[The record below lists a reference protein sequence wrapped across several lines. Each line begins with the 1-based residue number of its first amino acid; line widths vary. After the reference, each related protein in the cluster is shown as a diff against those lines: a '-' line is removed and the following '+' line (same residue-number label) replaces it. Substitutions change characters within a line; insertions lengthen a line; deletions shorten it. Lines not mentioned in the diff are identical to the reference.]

1 MHMQRDRNAVIAMSG
16 GVDSSVAAYLMT
28 KNGYTCIGATM
39 RLFRNPD
46 IGICSFHTCC
56 SQKDIDDASDV
67 AFMLN
72 IPYEILDFTADFK
85 EKIIEKFI
93 KTYEAGG
100 TPNPCIDCNRY
111 MKFDKLLDYA
121 ERKGLSY
128 IVTGHYARITYD
140 KMSKRYL
147 LRKAYDDDK
156 DQSYVLY
163 MLTQEQLSRIHFP
176 LGVMKKADVR
186 RIAEQQGF
194 CNSGKHDSQDICF
207 VPDGDY
213 ARFMESYTGK
223 KYPEGGFLDM
233 SGNVVG
239 RHKGAVRYTIGQR
252 KGLGIAAGEPVYV
265 LSKDMDE
272 NTVVVGSEEQLYHIT
287 LIADDMN
294 WISISEINEPLR
306 CKAKTRYRQQEQWA
320 SAYPLDSGKIKII
333 FDEPQRAITSGQAV
347 VLYDGDIVLGGG
359 TIISAVD
366 SK

>member
-1 MHMQRDRNAVIAMSG
+1 M
-16 GVDSSVAAYLMT
+16 
-28 KNGYTCIGATM
+28 
-39 RLFRNPD
+39 
-46 IGICSFHTCC
+46 
-56 SQKDIDDASDV
+56 
-67 AFMLN
+67 
-72 IPYEILDFTADFK
+72 
-85 EKIIEKFI
+85 
-93 KTYEAGG
+93 
-100 TPNPCIDCNRY
+100 
-111 MKFDKLLDYA
+111 
-121 ERKGLSY
+121 
-128 IVTGHYARITYD
+128 
-140 KMSKRYL
+140 
-147 LRKAYDDDK
+147 
-156 DQSYVLY
+156 
-163 MLTQEQLSRIHFP
+163 
-176 LGVMKKADVR
+176 R

-252 KGLGIAAGEPVYV
+252 KGLRIAAGEPVYV

-294 WISISEINEPLR
+294 WISIPEINEPLR

-347 VLYDGDIVLGGG
+347 VLYDADIVLVGG
-359 TIISAVD
+359 TVISAID